1 MNIFDLL
8 ESPGM
13 GRPRDTNGIQSAAD
27 QSAASVIGSG
37 TTKHEAKKKPVRMM
51 GANVK
56 ESVEEA
62 AVKPNFKMPPES
74 LQDKM
79 YRQHQE
85 LRNKRGA
92 PSAEEYKQRIAQK
105 QKEIDDLKEGILD
118 RAAPKMP
125 KPRNPAN
132 AVLGNKVNAS
142 GRHLDKKRRQEL
154 APKHKHQDPLEEG
167 WKDAVAGAALAGS
180 IALGGVAHAGE
191 PVVGMGQSQNM
202 QMAVDMAKHNARVK
216 YLKTVHGDNFQD
228 KQMPD
233 HRYGKLELKPNDKG
247 GYIATVPLIVDT
259 ETQNESLR
267 PGERHHFETDP
278 VTGKRVYKGIR
289 GDQQDAPQRAKD
301 DPAARAD
308 QERKAHIA
316 HDRGLTEQAV
326 EEEFRLGKKLGTRR
340 DRFKSLRKRK
350 EGILGEVDV
359 AESQAVKIT
368 DYDTWSDE
376 VKALGGEIHPQKD
389 RNVLVAQSWDGEE
402 IGKFHLGKSMGF
414 INQQG
419 VAEGKPENP
428 GRRGFL
434 KALAVAAVLSSTPVA
449 KLMSDASS
457 KMSIVKHR
465 GKLGKYQGSDID
477 CTGYKIGKKQFYI
490 TVDGKPYTV
499 QTGTGAGFMG
509 QDFKN
514 LDFKSDTYLQKIAP
528 WLDTKDEY
536 ILQIA
541 DYDIELYDQNNQK
554 IFPAKD
560 QQQTKEMYSNGF
572 IDAIIGYLDVYQ
584 TSAIQQM
591 ANAPSKPHYPKEL
604 PAIDKGSKGVS
615 AIASKAAGND
625 PLHIARLTSLA
636 KSGYDA
642 ITKKPD
648 AQQSAPK
655 AAPAALPAPSDD
667 NVLRPELNK
676 QKEKSPVN
684 RRGVEEDV
692 AEGWKGK
699 LAGAALAG
707 AAALGGGD
715 VDAQNINLP
724 GPQVSYVAHVTA
736 EANGREVHRTV
747 NLGSNYSSEQ
757 EAYDDIES
765 SLQAKGITRY
775 NINIEQRY
783 DTQYYPGGNQPRGG
797 TATGREYATPGIGDM
812 VIKHIGREIRAGIP
826 SKGGYA
832 TGGTNKGQRPRDGSQ
847 WWRDQLPQ
855 IMKEDVLAEEIESHL
870 YLMSRAG
877 YDIVQEAWSDKYK
890 RSINCS
896 DPKGFSQK
904 AHCAGKKKNKSVS
917 EAVATP
923 PAQTTDPY
931 QQKLLDRMGA
941 RFGLQPGATMDQ
953 VQAAQQAYLD
963 KNDPAAAAQYKQNMT
978 NIDTG
983 NTAANK
989 PVQLAPKTP
998 DPDTTAALAAGKA
1011 NKSPTAIM
1019 LSQPSIG
1026 QNQAMLDVIAPTL
1039 GLPVGSSLEQLLAA
1053 DDARHAKG
1061 GGKYAPSSQ
1070 PVGEDMNQAVDS
1082 KGRTQQQWMQLV
1094 KDKFP
1099 DAKIIQSKMING
1111 PCQAILS
1118 DGRKLSWSKVKE
1130 DVAEEKVRLDPKC
1143 WTGKKIGNPKTKMKG
1158 GVRVNNCVP
1167 K

>member
-8 ESPGM
+8 ESPDM
-13 GRPRDTNGIQSAAD
+13 GRPRDTKGVQSAAD

-37 TTKHEAKKKPVRMM
+37 TTKREAKKKPVRMM
-51 GANVK
+51 GAAVK

-85 LRNKRGA
+85 LRKQRGA

-105 QKEIDDLKEGILD
+105 QAEIDALKEGILD
-118 RAAPKMP
+118 RATPKMP
-125 KPRNPAN
+125 KPRNPADQ
-132 AVLGNKVNAS
+132 VLQTKVNAG

-154 APKHKHQDPLEEG
+154 NPKHKHQDPLEEG

-202 QMAVDMAKHNARVK
+202 QMAVDMAKHNAKVK
-216 YLKTVHGDNFQD
+216 YLKTIHGDNFQD

-247 GYIATVPLIVDT
+247 GYIATIPLIVD
-259 ETQNESLR
+259 NEVQESTGPLNWTV
-267 PGERHHFETDP
+267 HFDDGTSQQ
-278 VTGKRVYKGIR
+278 VTIPSDEFDVRGYFAKRGKKVVKIDYSFAVQDR
-289 GDQQDAPQRAKD
+289 QDAPRRGTS
-301 DPAARAD
+301 DPAAHAD
-308 QERKAHIA
+308 SLAKAQSVY
-316 HDRGLTEQAV
+316 DRGLTEQAV

-350 EGILGEVDV
+350 DGILGEVDV

-368 DYDTWSDE
+368 DYDIWSDK
-376 VKALGGEIHPQKD
+376 VKALGGEIHTQRD
-389 RNVLVAQSWDGEE
+389 RNLLVAQSWDGEE
-402 IGKFHLGKSMGF
+402 IGKFHLGKNIGF

-419 VAEGKPENP
+419 VAEGKSENP
-428 GRRGFL
+428 SRRGFL

-490 TVDGKPYTV
+490 TVDGEPYTV

-584 TSAIQQM
+584 TSAIQRM
-591 ANAPSKPHYPKEL
+591 AEVPSQPHYPKEL

-625 PLHIARLTSLA
+625 PLHIARLASLA

-667 NVLRPELNK
+667 NVLRPKLKK
-676 QKEKSPVN
+676 QKEKSSVN
-684 RRGVEEDV
+684 RRGVEEDISRRGFLRGLG
-692 AEGWKGK
+692 A
-699 LAGAALAG
+699 AALAG
-707 AAALGGGD
+707 AVGLSGGD
-715 VDAQNINLP
+715 ADAQNIDLP
-724 GPQVSYVAHVTA
+724 APQAVMIAHIQA
-736 EANGREVHRTV
+736 EVNGREISRTV
-747 NLGSNYSSEQ
+747 NLGTQYQSEQ
-757 EAYDDIES
+757 
-765 SLQAKGITRY
+765 QAEQDLEEYMQSKGITRY
-775 NINIEQRY
+775 NIRVEQRY
-783 DTQYYPGGNQPRGG
+783 DQPRTGYGAHRQPGGYATGP
-797 TATGREYATPGIGDM
+797 TATGPFGAPGIGDM
-812 VIKHIGREIRAGIP
+812 VTGRISREIRAGIP

-832 TGGTNKGQRPRDGSQ
+832 TGGTNRGQRERDGSQ
-847 WWRDQLPQ
+847 WWRDRLPQ
-855 IMKEDVLAEEIESHL
+855 IMKEEPLEEDIERHL
-870 YLMSRAG
+870 LQMRRAG
-877 YDIVQEAWSDKYK
+877 YDIVQEEWSDKYK
-890 RSINCS
+890 DSINCS
-896 DPKGFSQK
+896 NPKGFSQK
-904 AHCAGKKKNKSVS
+904 AHCAGKKKNES
-917 EAVATP
+917 
-923 PAQTTDPY
+923 
-931 QQKLLDRMGA
+931 
-941 RFGLQPGATMDQ
+941 
-953 VQAAQQAYLD
+953 
-963 KNDPAAAAQYKQNMT
+963 
-978 NIDTG
+978 
-983 NTAANK
+983 
-989 PVQLAPKTP
+989 
-998 DPDTTAALAAGKA
+998 
-1011 NKSPTAIM
+1011 
-1019 LSQPSIG
+1019 
-1026 QNQAMLDVIAPTL
+1026 
-1039 GLPVGSSLEQLLAA
+1039 
-1053 DDARHAKG
+1053 
-1061 GGKYAPSSQ
+1061 
-1070 PVGEDMNQAVDS
+1070 
-1082 KGRTQQQWMQLV
+1082 
-1094 KDKFP
+1094 
-1099 DAKIIQSKMING
+1099 
-1111 PCQAILS
+1111 
-1118 DGRKLSWSKVKE
+1118 
-1130 DVAEEKVRLDPKC
+1130 VAEEKVRLDPKC

>member
-1 MNIFDLL
+1 MNIIDLL

-37 TTKHEAKKKPVRMM
+37 TTKREEKKKPVTMM
-51 GANVK
+51 GKNIKEGFDLGGVKNWLLKLKQGLSTEAEETKVMFDTYVRYTQGQASEQEMAAANEQFKDLLRGLGMGTLAAMPGSVVTLPLVFK
-56 ESVEEA
+56 LAKKFNIELMPSAFKNDVEEA
-62 AVKPNFKMPPES
+62 EVKPNFKMPPES

-85 LRNKRGA
+85 LRKQRGA

-118 RAAPKMP
+118 RGVPKMP

-132 AVLGNKVNAS
+132 AVLGNKVNAA
-142 GRHLDKKRRQEL
+142 GKHLDKKRRQEL
-154 APKHKHQDPLEEG
+154 NPKHKHQDPLEEG

-180 IALGGVAHAGE
+180 IALGGMAHAGE
-191 PVVGMGQSQNM
+191 PVVGQGQSQNM
-202 QMAVDMAKHNARVK
+202 QMAVDMAKMNAKMK
-216 YLKTVHGDNFQD
+216 YMKTVHGDNFQD
-228 KQMPD
+228 KQMPEY
-233 HRYGKLELKPNDKG
+233 HWGKVDLKPGKDG
-247 GYIATVPLIVDT
+247 GYQATVPLIVD
-259 ETQNESLR
+259 NEVQESTGQLNWTV
-267 PGERHHFETDP
+267 HFDDGTSQQ
-278 VTGKRVYKGIR
+278 VTVPSDEFDVRGYFAKRGKKVVKIDYSFAAQDR
-289 GDQQDAPQRAKD
+289 QDAPRRGTD
-301 DPAARAD
+301 DPAAGAD
-308 QERKAHIA
+308 SLAKAQA
-316 HDRGLTEQAV
+316 AYDRGLTEQAV
-326 EEEFRLGKKLGTRR
+326 EEEFRLGKRLGTRR

-350 EGILGEVDV
+350 EGILGEVGV
-359 AESQAVKIT
+359 SESQAVKIT

-414 INQQG
+414 INQSGDLDETIRKMGSQY
-419 VAEGKPENP
+419 
-428 GRRGFL
+428 RL
-434 KALAVAAVLSSTPVA
+434 LS
-449 KLMSDASS
+449 
-457 KMSIVKHR
+457 
-465 GKLGKYQGSDID
+465 
-477 CTGYKIGKKQFYI
+477 KK
-490 TVDGKPYTV
+490 G
-499 QTGTGAGFMG
+499 
-509 QDFKN
+509 KN
-514 LDFKSDTYLQKIAP
+514 LGTFD
-528 WLDTKDEY
+528 
-536 ILQIA
+536 
-541 DYDIELYDQNNQK
+541 
-554 IFPAKD
+554 
-560 QQQTKEMYSNGF
+560 
-572 IDAIIGYLDVYQ
+572 
-584 TSAIQQM
+584 
-591 ANAPSKPHYPKEL
+591 
-604 PAIDKGSKGVS
+604 
-615 AIASKAAGND
+615 SKAGA
-625 PLHIARLTSLA
+625 
-636 KSGYDA
+636 
-642 ITKKPD
+642 
-648 AQQSAPK
+648 
-655 AAPAALPAPSDD
+655 
-667 NVLRPELNK
+667 
-676 QKEKSPVN
+676 EKHEREVQYFKHKN
-684 RRGVEEDV
+684 MEEGV

-715 VDAQNINLP
+715 VDAQHIDLP
-724 GPQVSYVAHVTA
+724 GPQVSYVAHVSA

-747 NLGSNYSSEQ
+747 NLGSRYSSEQ
-757 EAYDDIES
+757 DAYDDIER

-783 DTQYYPGGNQPRGG
+783 DAQYYPGSNQPRGG
-797 TATGREYATPGIGDM
+797 SATGRDYGTPGIGDM

-826 SKGGYA
+826 DRGGYA
-832 TGGTNKGQRPRDGSQ
+832 TGGTNQGQRPRDGSQ
-847 WWRDQLPQ
+847 WWKDQLPR
-855 IMKEDVLAEEIESHL
+855 IKEDTLEEDIESHL

-890 RSINCS
+890 DSINCS
-896 DPKGFSQK
+896 NPKGFSQK

-953 VQAAQQAYLD
+953 VQAAQQAHLD

-978 NIDTG
+978 NINTG
-983 NTAANK
+983 NTSANK

-998 DPDTTAALAAGKA
+998 NPDTTAALAAGKA

-1019 LSQPSIG
+1019 LSQPGIG
-1026 QNQAMLDVIAPTL
+1026 QNQAMLDAIAPTL

-1111 PCQAILS
+1111 PCRAILS

-1143 WTGKKIGNPKTKMKG
+1143 WTGKKIGNPKTKIKG